1 MRGNSTPFYKIEY
14 NVDHHREAPTQI
26 DMYLSNPTCDRSA
39 ATSRGTLEML
49 SWIGVNM
56 HFTCS
61 LLTKRIQ
68 VQRSKL
74 SVTLWSQTN
83 GLYKARKINMMNIIF
98 KTSVL

>member
-49 SWIGVNM
+49 SWIGWSKHAFYVF
-56 HFTCS
+56 FTNQENTSAAIKIIWNPLCS
-61 LLTKRIQ
+61 A
-68 VQRSKL
+68 L
-74 SVTLWSQTN
+74 SVQSSQD
-83 GLYKARKINMMNIIF
+83 
-98 KTSVL
+98 